1 MTTEVRVP
9 TLGES
14 VTEAT
19 VATWFK
25 KPGDR
30 VEVDEMLCELETDKV
45 TVEVPSP
52 AAGILAEIIAEEGA
66 TVEPNALLAQITEA
80 GAASSPAPAKPA
92 APEKAPEPASAKA
105 PEKPADKPKE
115 GQTNMSGKNVDVM
128 VPSLGESVTEA
139 TVATWFKKV
148 GDAVA
153 VDEMLCELETDK
165 VSVEVPS
172 PAAGVLAE
180 ILAEEGATVD
190 AKARLAIISEG
201 ASAGGAAPA
210 AGKEPEAEGDK
221 DSDTASDVGSPGAGP
236 EETKPREGAGRTDVE
251 DAPSAKKAM
260 AEAGVSR
267 DAVTGTG
274 RDGRVMKEDVARAA
288 AAPAPAASSPA
299 KAPAAPRSTDQAD
312 REERVKMTRL
322 RQTIARRLKD
332 AQNTAAMLTT
342 YNEADMSAIMALRN
356 EYKDAFE
363 KKHKVKLGFM
373 SFFVKACTHALSE
386 VPEVNAEIDGD
397 SVVYKNYVNMGIAVG
412 TPSGLVVPV
421 VRDADQKSF
430 AEIEKEIGELGIK
443 GRDGKLTMA
452 EMQGGTFTI
461 SNGGVY
467 GSLMSSPILNPP
479 QSGILGMHKIQ
490 DRPMA
495 IGGQVVIRPMMYLA
509 LSYDHRI
516 VDGKGAVTFLVR
528 VKEAL
533 EDPRRLLMDL

>member
-1 MTTEVRVP
+1 MSDILVP

-14 VTEAT
+14 VSTAT
-19 VATWFK
+19 VARGLK
-25 KPGDR
+25 KAGEA
-30 VEVDEMLCELETDKV
+30 VKADEPLVELETDKV
-45 TVEVPSP
+45 TVEVPAP
-52 AAGILAEIIAEEGA
+52 AAGVLTEIVAPEGA
-66 TVEPNALLAQITEA
+66 TVAPNALLAQIDETGK
-80 GAASSPAPAKPA
+80 GAAPAPAETKKAAEPA
-92 APEKAPEPASAKA
+92 AKQEQAAVAPANTQ
-105 PEKPADKPKE
+105 E
-115 GQTNMSGKNVDVM
+115 GQKMSGKSVDVM

-153 VDEMLCELETDK
+153 QDEMLCELETDK
-165 VSVEVPS
+165 VSVEVPA

-180 ILAEEGATVD
+180 ILAPEGATVD
-190 AKARLAIISEG
+190 AKARLAIITEG
-201 ASAGGAAPA
+201 GVASASAPA
-210 AGKEPEAEGDK
+210 TAPKTPDPEIKEA
-221 DSDTASDVGSPGAGP
+221 AAVASPGAGP
-236 EETKPREGAGRTDVE
+236 ETVTARNDVE

-260 AEAGVSR
+260 AEAGVAR

-288 AAPAPAASSPA
+288 SAPAPAPAA
-299 KAPAAPRSTDQAD
+299 APRAPSAPQDAA

-342 YNEADMSAIMALRN
+342 YNEADMKGIMDLRN

-363 KKHKVKLGFM
+363 KKHGVKLGFM
-373 SFFVKACTHALSE
+373 SFFVKACVHALHE
-386 VPEVNAEIDGD
+386 VPEVNAEIDGTD
-397 SVVYKNYVNMGIAVG
+397 VVYKNYVNMGVAVG

-421 VRDADQKSF
+421 VKNADQMSF
-430 AEIEKEIGELGIK
+430 AEIEKEIAELGKK
-443 GRDGKLTMA
+443 GRDGKLTMD

-490 DRPMA
+490 DRPVVV
-495 IGGQVVIRPMMYLA
+495 GGEIVIRPMMYLA

-533 EDPRRLLMDL
+533 EDPRRLLMDI

>member
-1 MTTEVRVP
+1 MAVELRVP

-14 VTEAT
+14 VSEAT

-30 VEVDEMLCELETDKV
+30 VAVDEMLCELETDKV

-52 AAGILAEIIAEEGA
+52 VAGKLAEIVAPEGA
-66 TVEPNALLAQITEA
+66 VVAPNALLAQIMEQGDA
-80 GAASSPAPAKPA
+80 G
-92 APEKAPEPASAKA
+92 PEEMLPKADAGTKA
-105 PEKPADKPKE
+105 QE
-115 GQTNMSGKNVDVM
+115 GQRKMSGKPVDVM
-128 VPSLGESVTEA
+128 VPTLGESVTEA

-153 VDEMLCELETDK
+153 QDEMLCELETDK
-165 VSVEVPS
+165 VSVEVPA

-180 ILAEEGATVD
+180 ILAPEGATVD
-190 AKARLAIISEG
+190 ASAKLAIITEG
-201 ASAGGAAPA
+201 AAGAAPA
-210 AGKEPEAEGDK
+210 PKTEAP
-221 DSDTASDVGSPGAGP
+221 AAAAAAVQSPGAGP
-236 EETKPREGAGRTDVE
+236 ETPAPRKDVE

-288 AAPAPAASSPA
+288 AAPAAASP
-299 KAPAAPRSTDQAD
+299 APAPAQAPRAPSSAD
-312 REERVKMTRL
+312 DAAREERVKMTRL
-322 RQTIARRLKD
+322 RATIARRLKD

-342 YNEADMSAIMALRN
+342 YNEVDMKAVMDLRN
-356 EYKDAFE
+356 TYKEQFE

-373 SFFVKACTHALSE
+373 SFFVKACCHALKE
-386 VPEVNAEIDGD
+386 VPEVNAEIDGGD
-397 SVVYKNYVNMGIAVG
+397 IVYKNFVHMGVAVG
-412 TPSGLVVPV
+412 TPNGLVVPV
-421 VRDADQKSF
+421 VRDAEQKSF
-430 AEIEKEIGELGIK
+430 ARIEKEIGELGLRA
-443 GRDGKLTMA
+443 RDGKLTLA

-490 DRPMA
+490 DRPVVVD
-495 IGGQVVIRPMMYLA
+495 GQITIRPMMYLA